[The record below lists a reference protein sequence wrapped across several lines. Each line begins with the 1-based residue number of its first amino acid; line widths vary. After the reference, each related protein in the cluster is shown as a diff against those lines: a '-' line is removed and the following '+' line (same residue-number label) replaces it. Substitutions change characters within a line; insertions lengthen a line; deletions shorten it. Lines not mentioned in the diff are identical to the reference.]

1 MSSSGGNSAGGDR
14 GQSYLIGVILI
25 IGLVLVG
32 SVVVLLIGNFA
43 IDDLQQSVDIQE
55 AEYSM
60 REVDSRL
67 SEISTSPNDVH
78 TLDFSGKGGDVEVRK
93 NSYMLITA
101 NGKPSKC
108 QEKVKLGSIIKN
120 SGDGEQ
126 IAYEGGGV
134 WRKSGDGSVMLSP
147 PDLQYRDG
155 TINFPVVGIGGS
167 VSGQVGDLK
176 AEKDKTASKQR
187 TKQIRQT
194 LSKSAC
200 WPPSSIEITVKSQYY
215 DAWARYFEKEIGGSA
230 KRMPAQNKASI
241 EITKLASLNAKKSGK
256 SISSDE
262 EFVATVEIV
271 GIAASAGGG
280 SKSNPK
286 PIRPDVV
293 NARVIV
299 NEDGGSKRILT
310 PWPDGDKTDSIQKW
324 TDDLNHP
331 DELKGDFPGGFKYK
345 TKKLPPDSE
354 VTLEMRAP
362 KPNQWDNSGRFV
374 TRNTNS
380 HEYFKP
386 DSSQG
391 TSDDRFWIDTADKN
405 EENIIL
411 REDGETVPTYGV
423 AASHQPTLDEMLG
436 PRLAP
441 GTDKLQ
447 MKNNEVAVLFELS
460 EENADPKNAPSAGG
474 SGNPDYNDAVAVIT
488 IEPVGGATLG
498 YGADFSIKISYN
510 RVTVTEN

>member
-1 MSSSGGNSAGGDR
+1 MSSLGGNPSGGDR

-25 IGLVLVG
+25 IGLVLVS

-43 IDDLQQSVDIQE
+43 IDDLQRSVDIQE

-78 TLDFSGKGGDVEVRK
+78 TLDFSDDGGDVEVRK
-93 NSYMLITA
+93 NSYMLITT

-108 QEKVKLGSIIKN
+108 QEKIKLGSIIKN
-120 SGDGEQ
+120 SGGSEQ

-155 TINFPVVGIGGS
+155 TINFPVVGIGGT

-176 AEKDKTASKQR
+176 AEKDQTASRQR

-194 LSKSAC
+194 FSKSAC
-200 WPPSSIEITVKSQYY
+200 WPPSSMKITVKSQYY

-241 EITKLASLNAKKSGK
+241 KITKLASVKANKKGK
-256 SISSDE
+256 SITSSKK
-262 EFVATVEIV
+262 FVATVEV
-271 GIAASAGGG
+271 TGIAASAGGG
-280 SKSNPK
+280 STIK
-286 PIRPDVV
+286 PDVI

-299 NEDGGSKRILT
+299 NENGGPKRVLS
-310 PWPDGDKTDSIQKW
+310 PWPDGDNSDTIEKW
-324 TDDLNHP
+324 NDDLNHP
-331 DELKGDFPGGFKYK
+331 DELSGDYPGGYTYK
-345 TKKLPPDSE
+345 TKVLPPNSE

-362 KPNQWDNSGRFV
+362 KPNQWDSSGRYV
-374 TRNTNS
+374 TRGGNS
-380 HEYFKP
+380 FEYLEP

-391 TSDDRFWIDTADKN
+391 TSDDRFWIDTGDKN

-411 REDGETVPTYGV
+411 RRDGETVPTYGT
-423 AASHQPTLDEMLG
+423 AASHQPTLSQMLG
-436 PRLAP
+436 PRLAS

-460 EENADPKNAPSAGG
+460 EEDADPSNAPDPGD
-474 SGNPDYNDAVAVIT
+474 SGNPDYNDAVAVIS
-488 IEPVGGATLG
+488 IQPVGGATLG

-510 RVTVTEN
+510 RVTVKEN